1 MPIFTD
7 SEGERVQT
15 KRAETTKPSG
25 KVKSKMPKTLS
36 EPQQEIL
43 IQAAAKVIREDGVA
57 SATTRRIASEA
68 EVPLGSL
75 HYHFKNKQQ
84 LFEAV
89 SDSFGA
95 TGKEYVAQHV
105 YADMGVAPA
114 AGAIAHAFSKWASQT
129 PADQLTEFEL
139 GIWAL
144 RTKTQFKLPQQS
156 YEEWLN
162 HYRGLLKLAHL
173 DDEPSRDVEGI
184 ALSLLALVDGFIIQ
198 DQFLRQSKLPH
209 SSERLTLALVR
220 AIENG
225 LYDLKRE

>member
-1 MPIFTD
+1 MQKCVC
-7 SEGERVQT
+7 SGAERVRRH
-15 KRAETTKPSG
+15 RAVSIKPG
-25 KVKSKMPKTLS
+25 DKVKSKMPKTLS
-36 EPQQEIL
+36 DPQQEIL
-43 IQAAAKVIREDGVA
+43 IQAAAKVIREEGVA

-68 EVPLGSL
+68 RVPLGSL
-75 HYHFKNKQQ
+75 HYHFENKQQ

-95 TGKEYVAQHV
+95 TGKEWVAQHV
-105 YADMGVAPA
+105 HSEMGVAAA
-114 AGAIAHAFSKWASQT
+114 AGAIGQAFSKWAGQT

-162 HYRGLLKLAHL
+162 HYRVLLKLAHRA
-173 DDEPSRDVEGI
+173 DEPPRDIEAI

-220 AIENG
+220 AIEGG
-225 LYDLKRE
+225 LYDL

>member
-1 MPIFTD
+1 MD
-7 SEGERVQT
+7 SVERRGGT
-15 KRAETTKPSG
+15 SRADRTKPSG
-25 KVKSKMPKTLS
+25 EVKIKMPKTLN
-36 EPQQEIL
+36 EPQHEIL

-105 YADMGVAPA
+105 YADMGVAQA
-114 AGAIAHAFSKWASQT
+114 AGAISHAFSKWAGQT
-129 PADQLTEFEL
+129 PGDQLTEFEL

-162 HYRGLLKLAHL
+162 HYRGLLKLAHRN
-173 DDEPSRDVEGI
+173 DEPPRDVEAI

-220 AIENG
+220 AIESG
-225 LYDLKRE
+225 LYNV

>member
-1 MPIFTD
+1 MLKNL
-7 SEGERVQT
+7 G
-15 KRAETTKPSG
+15 
-25 KVKSKMPKTLS
+25 

-43 IQAAAKVIREDGVA
+43 IQAAAKVIREEGVA

-68 EVPLGSL
+68 GVPLGSL

-105 YADMGVAPA
+105 HSKMGVAAA
-114 AGAIAHAFSKWASQT
+114 AGAIAQAFSEWAGHT

-144 RTKTQFKLPQQS
+144 RTETQFKLPQQS
-156 YEEWLN
+156 YEDWLN
-162 HYRGLLKLAHL
+162 HYKTLLKLAHCA
-173 DDEPSRDVEGI
+173 DEPERDIESI

-198 DQFLRQSKLPH
+198 DQFLRQSKLPN
-209 SSERLTLALVR
+209 SSARLTMALVR
-220 AIENG
+220 AIEDG
-225 LYDLKRE
+225 LYDLKA